1 MAVLFAAV
9 NGLTDSIP
17 LEKMR
22 GWEEGFHR
30 YLAAANA
37 ALLETIEREKRIS
50 PESEAALK
58 NAVSTYNASW
68 Q

>member
-1 MAVLFAAV
+1 
-9 NGLTDSIP
+9 LTDPIP

-22 GWEEGFHR
+22 DWEEGFHR
-30 YLAAANA
+30 YLAAASA
-37 ALLETIEREKRIS
+37 PLLETIEREKRIS

-58 NAVSTYNASW
+58 DAISTYNASW